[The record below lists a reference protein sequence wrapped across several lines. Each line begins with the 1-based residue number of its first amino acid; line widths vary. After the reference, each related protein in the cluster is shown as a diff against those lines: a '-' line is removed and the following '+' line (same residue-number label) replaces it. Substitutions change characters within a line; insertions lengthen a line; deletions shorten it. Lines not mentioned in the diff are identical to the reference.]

1 MAKYCTDC
9 SSTAALLYILSSS
22 ETSDDQWG
30 AIMIMTNEESES
42 EADKDWNSL
51 KCR

>member
-1 MAKYCTDC
+1 MAKHCTDC

-30 AIMIMTNEESES
+30 AIMTNEESES

-51 KCR
+51 KYR